1 MEQLTGNQPLLAVM
15 RISFFKAKEKR
26 MQLINLRDEKVK
38 RLKKEIE
45 KVGKI
50 IMEEDIRFYKQLEQD
65 ISDGVF
71 EYENIKA
78 YNNS

>member
-1 MEQLTGNQPLLAVM
+1 
-15 RISFFKAKEKR
+15 

-78 YNNS
+78 YNKR